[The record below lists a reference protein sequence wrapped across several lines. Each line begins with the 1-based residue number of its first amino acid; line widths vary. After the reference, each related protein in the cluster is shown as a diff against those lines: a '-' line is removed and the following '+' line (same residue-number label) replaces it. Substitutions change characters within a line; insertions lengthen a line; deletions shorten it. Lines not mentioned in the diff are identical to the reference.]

1 MELTW
6 KQAHMLGDSPDAMD
20 VSMVFTPAIR
30 YVQNRS
36 TFVTGIGGGRENGSA
51 FGFGMRQAYL
61 EMAHVFKGAP
71 EITFW
76 GGQRFYYRFH
86 IEPGGYFF
94 FDMFRY
100 GAGGQ

>member
-36 TFVTGIGGGRENGSA
+36 TFVTGIGGGREKGSD
-51 FGFGMRQAYL
+51 FDFLIRQADF
-61 EMAHVFKGAP
+61 EVAKVFKGAP
-71 EITFW
+71 EIPFW
-76 GGQRFYYRFH
+76 GGHWFYDCFYIATEEF
-86 IEPGGYFF
+86 YFF
-94 FDMFRY
+94 VMSR
-100 GAGGQ
+100 